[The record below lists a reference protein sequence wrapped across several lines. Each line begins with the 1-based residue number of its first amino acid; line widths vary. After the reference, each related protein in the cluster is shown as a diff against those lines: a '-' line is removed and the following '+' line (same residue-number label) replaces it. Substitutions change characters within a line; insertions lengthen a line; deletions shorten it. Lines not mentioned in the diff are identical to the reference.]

1 MLRKIELAFEN
12 ALWSSRLVMVLAVVA
27 CVVSAIAM
35 TVLGVLA
42 VWEALVAMS
51 EYLSAATPFAKLQK
65 QTVAHVIAAV
75 DAFLIAT
82 VLLILAFGI
91 YELFV
96 SQIDPAERDARAS
109 KLLIMKNLSQ
119 LKAKLA
125 SVIVMVLVVTF
136 LKEAMAIEIR
146 DVVGLLGFAGGTL
159 LCAAALRLMQRIGV
173 VHEPRRARRSDDRAQ
188 RTAGVTRART
198 T

>member
-1 MLRKIELAFEN
+1 VLRKIELAFEN

-27 CVVSAIAM
+27 SVVSAIVM
-35 TVLGVLA
+35 TLLGVFA
-42 VWEALVAMS
+42 VWEAVVAMGK
-51 EYLSAATPFAKLQK
+51 YLSAAMPFAKLQK
-65 QTVAHVIAAV
+65 HTVAHVIGAV

-109 KLLIMKNLSQ
+109 KLLIMKDLSQ

-136 LKEAMAIEIR
+136 LKEAMTIEIR
-146 DVVGLLGFAGGTL
+146 DIMGLLGFAGGIL
-159 LCAAALRLMQRIGV
+159 LCAGALCLMHRIGA
-173 VHEPRRARRSDDRAQ
+173 VHEPRRARRSDD
-188 RTAGVTRART
+188 
-198 T
+198 